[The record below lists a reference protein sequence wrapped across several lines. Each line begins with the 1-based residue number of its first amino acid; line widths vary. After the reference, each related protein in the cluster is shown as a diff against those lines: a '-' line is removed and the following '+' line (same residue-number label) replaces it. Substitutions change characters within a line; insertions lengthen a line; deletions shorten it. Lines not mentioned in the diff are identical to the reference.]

1 MSKHA
6 MSRRARRAAIVSA
19 VLLAACAGTTVAG
32 EIGLQGLASTPNPQ
46 RFIVTYRDGAR
57 PALATRAAPLADAAR
72 ILPARR
78 GRALGLASLRR
89 LATGADVVGAD
100 RALDR
105 VEAET
110 LMRRLAADPAV
121 KSVEVDLLLRPTLVP
136 NDPGLAQQWAFGTTS
151 AAINVRPAWDVASG
165 KGVVV
170 AVIDTGI
177 TVHPDLA
184 ANVLPGYDFISDLRV
199 AGDGGGRD
207 ANAADPGDGYP
218 ANTCGA
224 GIPGASSSWHGT
236 HVAGTI
242 AAATNNAAGV
252 AGTAFNAKLLPVRA
266 LGKCGGY
273 LSDVADA
280 IVWASGGSVAG
291 VPANRTPAQVI
302 NLSLGASGACSAT
315 MANAIAAAVARGTSV
330 VAAAGNSNANVSGS
344 VPANCPNVIAVAATT
359 SAGARASFSNYG
371 PGVDVAAP
379 GQGILSTLNTGTLA
393 PAAAGYA
400 SYSGTSMAA
409 PHVAGVAALVLSA
422 SLNPVTPAVLEAR
435 LKSSVRALP
444 VTCTPGCGAG
454 LVNAGAAVAATLKA
468 QTLVRGVSLS
478 SLALKAGTSL
488 YYQVSVPAGTARLKL
503 ALAGGSGN
511 ADLYLRGGGLPTDT
525 AYGCRSIAAANAE
538 SCTLNLPAGTYYVRV
553 KAVTAVAGVGVT
565 ASY

>member
-1 MSKHA
+1 MSK
-6 MSRRARRAAIVSA
+6 RAFTCRGRRAAIVS
-19 VLLAACAGTTVAG
+19 VLLLAACAGTAAAG
-32 EIGLQGLASTPNPQ
+32 EIALQDLASTPNPQ

-57 PALATRAAPLADAAR
+57 PALSARAAPLADAAR

-136 NDPGLAQQWAFGTTS
+136 NDPGLSQQWAFGTTS

-177 TVHPDLA
+177 TAHPDLA
-184 ANVLPGYDFISDLRV
+184 ANVLPGYDFISDPLV

-207 ANAADPGDGYP
+207 ANAADPGDGY
-218 ANTCGA
+218 AAGTCGA
-224 GIPGASSSWHGT
+224 GTPGAASSWHGT

-252 AGTAFNAKLLPVRA
+252 AGTAFNARLLPVRA

-291 VPANRTPAQVI
+291 VPANPTPAQVI
-302 NLSLGASGACSAT
+302 NLSLGAGGACSAT
-315 MANAIAAAVARGTSV
+315 MASAIAAAVARGTNV
-330 VAAAGNSNANVSGS
+330 VVAAGNSNSDVAGS

-359 SAGARASFSNYG
+359 STGARASFSNYG
-371 PGVDVAAP
+371 AGVDIAAP

-422 SLNPVTPAVLEAR
+422 ALNPLTPADLEAR
-435 LKSSVRALP
+435 LKATASVLP
-444 VTCTPGCGAG
+444 VPCTLGCGAG

-468 QTLVRGVSLS
+468 QTLVRGVPLGG
-478 SLALKAGTSL
+478 LALKAGTSL
-488 YYQVSVPAGTARLKL
+488 YYQVTVPAGTPSLKL

-511 ADLYLRGGGLPTDT
+511 ADLYLRAGSLPTD
-525 AYGCRSIAAANAE
+525 ALYGCRSIAAANAE
-538 SCTLNLPAGTYYVRV
+538 SCTLSLPAGTYYVRV
-553 KAVTAVAGVGVT
+553 KAITAVAGVGVT

>member
-1 MSKHA
+1 MSTCA
-6 MSRRARRAAIVSA
+6 LSCRGRRAAIVSA
-19 VLLAACAGTTVAG
+19 MLLAACTGSAAAG
-32 EIGLQGLASTPNPQ
+32 EIALQGLASTPNPQ
-46 RFIVTYRDGAR
+46 RFIVTYRDGAG
-57 PALATRAAPLADAAR
+57 PALSARAVPLADAAR

-105 VEAET
+105 VEAEA

-136 NDPGLAQQWAFGTTS
+136 NDPGLSQQWAFGTTP

-177 TVHPDLA
+177 TAHPDLA
-184 ANVLPGYDFISDLRV
+184 ANVLPGYDFISDPLV

-207 ANAADPGDGYP
+207 ASAADPGDGYP

-224 GIPGASSSWHGT
+224 GTPGASSSWHGT

-242 AAATNNAAGV
+242 AAVTNNATGV
-252 AGTAFNAKLLPVRA
+252 AGVAFNAKILPVRV

-291 VPANRTPAQVI
+291 VPANPTPAQVI
-302 NLSLGASGACSAT
+302 NLSLGAGGPCSAT

-330 VAAAGNSNANVSGS
+330 VVAAGNSNSNVAGS

-359 SAGARASFSNYG
+359 STGARASFSNYG
-371 PGVDVAAP
+371 AGVDVAAP

-422 SLNPVTPAVLEAR
+422 ALNPLTPAELEAR
-435 LKSSVRALP
+435 LKATASALP
-444 VTCTPGCGAG
+444 VACTLGCGAG

-468 QTLVRGVSLS
+468 QTLVRGVPLG

-488 YYQVSVPAGTARLKL
+488 YYQVTVPAGTPWLKL
-503 ALAGGSGN
+503 ALAGGTGN
-511 ADLYLRGGGLPTDT
+511 ADLYLRGGSLPTDT
-525 AYGCRSIAAANAE
+525 LYGCRSITAANAE

>member
-1 MSKHA
+1 MSK
-6 MSRRARRAAIVSA
+6 RALSCRGRRAAIVSA
-19 VLLAACAGTTVAG
+19 MLLAACAGSAAAG
-32 EIGLQGLASTPNPQ
+32 EIALQGLASTPNPQ
-46 RFIVTYRDGAR
+46 RFIVTYRDGVGPAR
-57 PALATRAAPLADAAR
+57 SARALPLADAAG
-72 ILPARR
+72 IVPARR
-78 GRALGLASLRR
+78 GRALGLAALRR

-105 VEAET
+105 VEAEM

-136 NDPGLAQQWAFGTTS
+136 NDPGLSQQWAFGTTS

-165 KGVVV
+165 KGIVV

-177 TVHPDLA
+177 TTHPDLA
-184 ANVLPGYDFISDLRV
+184 ANVLPGYDFISDPRV

-207 ANAADPGDGYP
+207 ANATDPGDGY
-218 ANTCGA
+218 AAGTCAA
-224 GIPGASSSWHGT
+224 GTPGAASSWHGT

-252 AGTAFNAKLLPVRA
+252 AGTAFNARLLPVRA

-291 VPANRTPAQVI
+291 VPANPTPAQVI
-302 NLSLGASGACSAT
+302 NLSLGAGGACSAT
-315 MANAIAAAVARGTSV
+315 MASAIAAAVARGSNV
-330 VAAAGNSNANVSGS
+330 VVAAGNSNSNVAGS

-359 SAGARASFSNYG
+359 WAGARASFSNYG
-371 PGVDVAAP
+371 AGVDVAAP
-379 GQGILSTLNTGTLA
+379 GQGILSTLNAGNLA

-422 SLNPVTPAVLEAR
+422 SLNPLTPALLEAR
-435 LKSSVRALP
+435 LKATASALP
-444 VTCTPGCGAG
+444 VACTLGCGAG

-468 QTLVRGVSLS
+468 QTLVRGVPLGN
-478 SLALKAGTSL
+478 LALKAGTSL
-488 YYQVSVPAGTARLKL
+488 YYQVSVPAGTPWLKL
-503 ALAGGSGN
+503 SLAGGSGN
-511 ADLYLRGGGLPTDT
+511 ADLSLRGGSLPTDT
-525 AYGCRSIAAANAE
+525 LYGCRSIAAANAE

>member
-6 MSRRARRAAIVSA
+6 MSRRARCAAIVSI
-19 VLLAACAGTTVAG
+19 LSLAACAGAAAAG

-57 PALATRAAPLADAAR
+57 PALSARTAPLADAAR

-136 NDPGLAQQWAFGTTS
+136 NDPGLSQQWAFGTTS

-177 TVHPDLA
+177 TAHPDLA
-184 ANVLPGYDFISDLRV
+184 ANVLPGYDFISAPLV

-207 ANAADPGDGYP
+207 ANAADPGGGYP

-224 GIPGASSSWHGT
+224 GTPGASSSWHGT
-236 HVAGTI
+236 HVTGTI
-242 AAATNNAAGV
+242 AAVSNNAAGV
-252 AGTAFNAKLLPVRA
+252 AGTAFNAKVLPVRA

-291 VPANRTPAQVI
+291 VPANPTPAQVI
-302 NLSLGASGACSAT
+302 NLSLGASGTCSAT

-330 VAAAGNSNANVSGS
+330 VVAAGNSNGNVAGS

-371 PGVDVAAP
+371 AGVDVAAP
-379 GQGILSTLNTGTLA
+379 GQGILSTLNTGTQA

-422 SLNPVTPAVLEAR
+422 ALNPLTPAELEAR
-435 LKSSVRALP
+435 LKATASALP
-444 VTCTPGCGAG
+444 VACTLGCGAG

-468 QTLVRGVSLS
+468 QTLVRGVPLG

-488 YYQVSVPAGTARLKL
+488 YYQVTVPAGTPWLKL
-503 ALAGGSGN
+503 ALAGGTGN

-525 AYGCRSIAAANAE
+525 VYGCRSIATANAE

-553 KAVTAVAGVGVT
+553 KAVTAVVGVGVT